1 MKHYDVI
8 IVGAGPA
15 GLRCA
20 EILSQSDKTVLLL
33 EKKAETGP
41 KTCAGG
47 LTRKT
52 LKLMDIP
59 DELIELKINK
69 AKTAGPH
76 SVYVSPEGKAP
87 FAFMIDRRRFGQWQ
101 EQKLT
106 GTPVEIR
113 HNTLVTNI
121 TKNYVEINRKERIV
135 YQWLVG
141 ADGSTS
147 KVRRFLNLPT
157 EKQLVTFQYLI
168 PSGETRFE
176 VHLNNRYFRSGYG
189 WIFPH
194 NGYLA
199 AGCLADPQKVPV
211 QTLRKGFRHWLQK
224 EGFDLSGAVYQ
235 SFPINYDY
243 RGHRFG
249 NVFLAGDAAG
259 LASGLTGEGI
269 YAALLSGEETA
280 HSILQSGYS
289 NQNMESL
296 LHYKKVQER
305 FLALLHSA
313 GPFRQLIF
321 QSIFFLLH
329 NKNFNRKVTNGFS

>member
-20 EILSQSDKTVLLL
+20 EILAQSDKTVLLL
-33 EKKAETGP
+33 EKKPETGP

-47 LTRKT
+47 LTRKA
-52 LKLMDIP
+52 LRIMDIP
-59 DELIELKINK
+59 DELFELKINK
-69 AKTAGPH
+69 AKTTGPC
-76 SVYVSPEGKAP
+76 SVYMTPEGKAP
-87 FAFMIDRRRFGQWQ
+87 FAFMIDRKRFGQWQ
-101 EQKLT
+101 EQKLA

-113 HNTLVTNI
+113 HKALVTNI
-121 TKNYVEINRKERIV
+121 TKDYVEVNRKERPG
-135 YQWLVG
+135 YTWLIG

-168 PSGETRFE
+168 PSGEPRFE
-176 VHLNNRYFRSGYG
+176 VHLDNRYFRSGYG
-189 WIFPH
+189 WVFPH
-194 NGYLA
+194 KGYLA
-199 AGCLADPQKVPV
+199 VGCLADPQKVSV
-211 QTLRKGFRHWLQK
+211 QTLREGFRRWLQK

-269 YAALLSGEETA
+269 YAALLSGEEAARTILNNG
-280 HSILQSGYS
+280 HSNEKI
-289 NQNMESL
+289 ESL

-305 FLALLHSA
+305 FLALLHGS

-321 QSIFFLLH
+321 QGILFLLH
-329 NKNFNRKVTNGFS
+329 NKRFNRKVTHGFS